1 MRYLIDFVNSASE
14 AEINQYL
21 ADNNCVVIKTW
32 NNYDRVYL
40 VETSVIPGNSSL
52 IEAMVEEVELKVKP
66 LLQEFHTSGELTAYF
81 MSHSDPSLPKLTI
94 DTTSDKDWWKNYT
107 YQNPVFDQPSYQ
119 LSRTGHQI
127 NVYLMDSGIES
138 SHPEFSEA
146 NISYLYSIT
155 PGNYNDSNGHGTAL
169 GSVIVGKTCGI
180 TNAKLKIV
188 KIFDSNHNT
197 LQSEFLSA
205 LDAIISDHVEGTLSV
220 LNCSWIIEKNEW
232 IENKLRIMND
242 SGIHIVAAA
251 GNYGTSIED
260 VTPAAMVE
268 ALTVGAYNKDLTPCD
283 FSDYTGMLSTTQNQ
297 VNHGELDG
305 WAPGQEIWAAG
316 LNGTYGYVAGT
327 SIATAISSAVLAS
340 NMSWFVNDTGMVIP
354 PYNVQS
360 FSSLGTI
367 GTTLVFRRQDL
378 LDYPDPKYNAS
389 KNLVATWRDRPEIS
403 RQHPDQVSMQVRVNQ
418 ADKPIIIGTVFSAV
432 LTKKIEWLNPLP
444 EHFICN
450 FEGKIVVNPTTLA
463 PLPAGNEYVLSTA
476 TFNRTNVDDS
486 VELVTISIYTLPE
499 IFDPNTLPPDD
510 PIINVLLQG
519 TCSAPGACGFSSLAI
534 FCGDS
539 CTGGEICCQDVCGKY
554 QTPCECGFSCDG
566 LGCA

>member
-14 AEINQYL
+14 VEINQYL

-40 VETSVIPGNSSL
+40 VETSVTPGNSAL

-127 NVYLMDSGIES
+127 NVYLMDSGIDA

-403 RQHPDQVSMQVRVNQ
+403 RQHSDQVSMQVRVNQ
-418 ADKPIIIGTVFSAV
+418 ADKPIVIGTVFSAV

-450 FEGKIVVNPTTLA
+450 FEGKIVVNPATLA

-499 IFDPNTLPPDD
+499 IFDSNTLPPDD

-519 TCSAPGACGFSSLAI
+519 TCAAPGACGFNSLAI
-534 FCGDS
+534 FCGDGCS
-539 CTGGEICCQDVCGKY
+539 GGEVCCQDLCGKY
-554 QTPCECGFSCDG
+554 QTVCECSFSCDG

>member
-1 MRYLIDFVNSASE
+1 MRYLIDFLNSAQE

-21 ADNNCVVIKTW
+21 ADNNCVVIQTW

-40 VETSVIPGNSSL
+40 VETPATPPNSAL
-52 IEAMVEEVELKVKP
+52 IERMVEEVELKVKP
-66 LLQEFHTSGELTAYF
+66 LLQEFHVSGNLNTYF
-81 MSHSDPSLPKLTI
+81 MSHADPSLPKLTI

-127 NVYLMDSGIES
+127 NVYLMDSGIEA

-155 PGNYNDSNGHGTAL
+155 PGNYDDSNGHGTAL

-197 LQSEFLSA
+197 LQSELLSA

-340 NMSWFVNDTGMVIP
+340 NMSWFVDNNGMVIP

-389 KNLVATWRDRPEIS
+389 KNLVATWRDRPEVV
-403 RQHPDQVSMQVRVNQ
+403 RQFPDQVSMQVRVN
-418 ADKPIIIGTVFSAV
+418 AVDKPVIIGTVFSPA
-432 LTKKIEWLNPLP
+432 LTKKVEWINPLP
-444 EHFICN
+444 EHFICTV
-450 FEGKIVVNPTTLA
+450 EGKIVVNPATLA
-463 PLPAGNEYVLSTA
+463 AVPAGNDYVLSTA
-476 TFNRTNVDDS
+476 TFNRTNLDDS
-486 VELVTISIYTLPE
+486 VELVTLSIYTLPE
-499 IFDPNTLPPDD
+499 TFDPNTIPPDD
-510 PIINVLLQG
+510 PIVPVLLQN
-519 TCSAPGACGFSSLAI
+519 TCSAPGGCLYNQLAI
-534 FCGDS
+534 ICNDA
-539 CTGGEICCQDVCGKY
+539 CMGGEFCCQDGCGKY
-554 QTPCECGFSCDG
+554 QVECSCTVGCDG
-566 LGCA
+566 LGCG